1 MSGLTVARAANNQRF
16 QDGFVDEHV
25 ITATTYSPENLD
37 VVDHGMTTQGG
48 GLGEPGGFLPPVT
61 PLAQAAFGARALLL
75 EQSTRDSVLVVIDHV
90 VGRAQRAL
98 ALGLL
103 LVLGQFRVAAFAE
116 GTHGGASERLLL
128 DVDVVLGDVFEGG
141 GDVLHA

>member
-1 MSGLTVARAANNQRF
+1 M
-16 QDGFVDEHV
+16 
-25 ITATTYSPENLD
+25 
-37 VVDHGMTTQGG
+37 VDHGMTTQGG
-48 GLGEPGGFLPPVT
+48 GLGETGGFLPPVT
-61 PLAQAAFGARALLL
+61 LLAQAAFGARALLL

-103 LVLGQFRVAAFAE
+103 PVLGQFRVAAFAE

-128 DVDVVLGDVFEGG
+128 DVDVFLGDVFEGG